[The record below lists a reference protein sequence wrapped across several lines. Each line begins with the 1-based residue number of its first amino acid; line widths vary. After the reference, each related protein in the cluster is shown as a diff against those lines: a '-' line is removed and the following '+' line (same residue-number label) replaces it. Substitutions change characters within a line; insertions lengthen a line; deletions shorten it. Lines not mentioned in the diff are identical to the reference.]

1 MNVNASTISELEN
14 LISERICIKIEKWN
28 LYLGD
33 AGLARDLAKEC
44 LGNLDQGPKDAA
56 EIALN
61 VIKVRIGDGKEEF
74 SLSKFVSSVQKRD
87 LETILERFI

>member
-1 MNVNASTISELEN
+1 MQPNLKTISDLAD
-14 LISERICIKIEKWN
+14 LISEKICLKIEKWN

-56 EIALN
+56 EIGLN

-87 LETILERFI
+87 LESILERFI

>member
-1 MNVNASTISELEN
+1 MQPNLNTISDLED
-14 LISERICIKIEKWN
+14 LISEKICLKIEKWN

-56 EIALN
+56 EIGLN

-87 LETILERFI
+87 LESILERFI